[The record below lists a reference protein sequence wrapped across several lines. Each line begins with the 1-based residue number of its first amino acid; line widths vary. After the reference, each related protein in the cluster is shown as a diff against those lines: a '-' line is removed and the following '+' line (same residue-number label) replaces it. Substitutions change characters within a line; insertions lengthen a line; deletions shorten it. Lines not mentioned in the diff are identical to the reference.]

1 MGSRCCCCMAWRPR
15 ATSGIWWLLCWPPI
29 FPWLR
34 WTNVVHAD
42 ETGWR
47 ENGVNGYV
55 WTFSTPTERY
65 FLRRGK
71 GKEVVDEALGEFFSG
86 VLVSDF
92 YAAYHHYD
100 ITTAPS
106 SGAGPTCCG
115 TSMTSKPSTQR
126 MPHWPAGLGQST
138 TAMPRPQPLPI
149 PTHGNDVSPN

>member
-1 MGSRCCCCMAWRPR
+1 M
-15 ATSGIWWLLCWPPI
+15 
-29 FPWLR
+29 
-34 WTNVVHAD
+34 VHVD

-92 YAAYHHYD
+92 YAAYHRYD